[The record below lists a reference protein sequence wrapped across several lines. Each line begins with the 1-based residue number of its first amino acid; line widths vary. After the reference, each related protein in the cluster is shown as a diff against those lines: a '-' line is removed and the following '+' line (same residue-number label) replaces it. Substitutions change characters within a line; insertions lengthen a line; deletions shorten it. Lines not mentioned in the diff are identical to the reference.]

1 MKSLFTLLLL
11 LMSPVVH
18 AAEMAVVVHK
28 DSSVEKLDQRQ
39 VANIFL
45 SKTNRMADGSRV
57 VPLELSNAEYKEVFY
72 KEIAGKTLSQINSYW
87 TTLIFTG
94 KGKPPKGIE
103 EIQGLIDELADN
115 LKAISYLPIEQTT
128 EAMKVVYTFH

>member
-1 MKSLFTLLLL
+1 MKNLLILLLL
-11 LMSPVVH
+11 SMSSVVY
-18 AAEMAVVVHK
+18 ATEMVVVVHK
-28 DSSVEKLDQRQ
+28 DSSVEQLDQHQ

-57 VPLELSNAEYKEVFY
+57 MTLELSNAEYKEVFY

-94 KGKPPKGIE
+94 KGKPPKAIE
-103 EIQGLIDELADN
+103 KTQSLIDELADN
-115 LKAISYLPIEQTT
+115 LKAISYLPIDKTT
-128 EAMKVVYTFH
+128 ESMKVVYTFN

>member
-1 MKSLFTLLLL
+1 MKNLLILLLL
-11 LMSPVVH
+11 SMSSVTY
-18 AAEMAVVVHK
+18 ATEMVVVVQK
-28 DSSVEKLDQRQ
+28 DSSVGALKQHQ

-57 VPLELSNAEYKEVFY
+57 VTLELSNAEYKEIFY
-72 KEIAGKTLSQINSYW
+72 KKIAGKTLSQINSYW

-103 EIQGLIDELADN
+103 KTQSLIDELADN
-115 LKAISYLPIEQTT
+115 LKAISYLPIDKTT
-128 EAMKVVYTFH
+128 EAMKVVYTFN